1 MQLVLVFLGAGIGGV
16 SRFLFGKA
24 ATQILGAAFPYG
36 TLGVNVIGGFCMG
49 IAAAILAKN
58 ADNSG
63 FIHYFVMV
71 GILGGFTTFS
81 AFSLDVVK
89 LAQSGQMTIAAL
101 YVGASVVLSIGAVL
115 LGMALMHKI
124 V

>member
-16 SRFLFGKA
+16 LRFLFGKA
-24 ATQILGAAFPYG
+24 ATQIMGAGFPYG

-63 FIHYFVMV
+63 LIQYFVMV

-89 LAQSGQMTIAAL
+89 LAQSGQMAIAAL
-101 YVGASVVLSIGAVL
+101 YIGASVVLSIGAVL
-115 LGMALMHKI
+115 LAMALIHKI

>member
-1 MQLVLVFLGAGIGGV
+1 MQLVLVFLGAGCGGV
-16 SRFLFGKA
+16 LRFLFGKA
-24 ATQILGAAFPYG
+24 ATQIMGAGFPYG

-49 IAAAILAKN
+49 IAAAIVAKQ

-63 FIHYFVMV
+63 FIQYFVMV

-89 LAQSGQMTIAAL
+89 LTQSGQMVHAAVYIAL
-101 YVGASVVLSIGAVL
+101 SVVLSIGAVL
-115 LGMALMHKI
+115 LGLAFAKNF